1 MFFLNILYI
10 AADAMNITDFI
21 WAYIE
26 MGHKVQTLDIRNIP
40 FSERAGFLDMNLNNC
55 SFHFVITNNFITSV
69 SEACQ
74 KKHIPYVSWNFDA
87 PVLALYSQIAKNEYN
102 YIFTFDKNE
111 YLALKALSLP
121 HVYHQ
126 PLCINPSRIGAIEI
140 TPEDENTFSSDISFV
155 GRLYEDNFYNAYKDS
170 ILSCY
175 IPDLQPI
182 IERFGDD
189 YRSYSVEEAITPEET
204 VFLNSFL
211 PFLDEN
217 TTAYRNKDY
226 LYHII
231 ISPKMTEL
239 DRLRILNHLAQNHHL
254 SLYTTSPFDLVKD
267 ADVHASVNYDTTM
280 NKIFYLS
287 KINLNITSRQITS
300 GIPQRVFDIMACG
313 GFVVTNHQS
322 ELYTYFQKGKDLE
335 VFETLQELD
344 EIVDYY
350 LHHEKERIQIAMNGY
365 KKVISHHTY
374 KQRAQTILN
383 ILSATP

>member
-1 MFFLNILYI
+1 MNILYI

-21 WAYIE
+21 WAYME

-40 FSERAGFLDMNLNNC
+40 LNKRASFLDMNLNNC

-87 PVLALYSQIAKNEYN
+87 PVLAHYSQAAKHEYN

-111 YLALKALSLP
+111 YLALKSLSLP

-155 GRLYEDNFYNAYKDS
+155 GSLYEDNFYNTHKDS
-170 ILSCY
+170 IPSCH
-175 IPDLQPI
+175 IPTLELI
-182 IERFGDD
+182 LKRFHDD
-189 YRSYSVEEAITPEET
+189 YCSHSVEKAITTEET
-204 VFLNSFL
+204 SLLNSLF
-211 PFLDEN
+211 PSLDKN
-217 TTAYRNKDY
+217 TTSLDNKRY
-226 LYHII
+226 LYHNI

-239 DRLRILNHLAQNHHL
+239 DRIRILNHLARKYHV
-254 SLYTTSPFDLVKD
+254 SLYTNSPSELVEHV
-267 ADVHASVNYDTTM
+267 DVHGSVNYDTIM

-287 KINLNITSRQITS
+287 KINLNITFRQITS

-322 ELYTYFQKGKDLE
+322 ELYTYFQKGQDLE